1 MEPSKAHKVH
11 ESGDDEM
18 SIREIIIQALAVGS
32 GFIAGMLAMRE
43 NYLGVIR
50 NLKAIIKEY
59 ERRA

>member
-1 MEPSKAHKVH
+1 
-11 ESGDDEM
+11 M
-18 SIREIIIQALAVGS
+18 SIREIIIQALAVGT
-32 GFIAGMLAMRE
+32 GFFAGMLCMRE

>member
-1 MEPSKAHKVH
+1 MI
-11 ESGDDEM
+11 DRIMD
-18 SIREIIIQALAVGS
+18 ALVLTVRQS
-32 GFIAGMLAMRE
+32 PILLLGFAAGMLAMRE

>member
-1 MEPSKAHKVH
+1 MEPSQAHEVH
-11 ESGDDEM
+11 ESGADEM
-18 SIREIIIQALAVGS
+18 SIREIIIQALAVGT
-32 GFIAGMLAMRE
+32 GFFAGMLAMRE

>member
-1 MEPSKAHKVH
+1 MEPSQAHEVH
-11 ESGDDEM
+11 ESGADEM

-32 GFIAGMLAMRE
+32 GFIAGMICMRE
-43 NYLGVIR
+43 NYIGVIR

>member
-1 MEPSKAHKVH
+1 MGKAEEDEVR
-11 ESGDDEM
+11 ESGDNEM
-18 SIREIIIQALAVGS
+18 IREIIIQALAVGS

-50 NLKAIIKEY
+50 SLKAIIKEY

>member
-1 MEPSKAHKVH
+1 MEPSQAHEVR
-11 ESGDDEM
+11 EGGVDEM
-18 SIREIIIQALAVGS
+18 SIREIIIQALAVGT
-32 GFIAGMLAMRE
+32 GFAAGMLAMRE

>member
-1 MEPSKAHKVH
+1 V
-11 ESGDDEM
+11 DEM
-18 SIREIIIQALAVGS
+18 TLREIIIQALAVGT
-32 GFIAGMLAMRE
+32 GFFAGMLAMRE